1 MPQLRIVVLVKQV
14 PDTANVTGEAM
25 KEDGTVNRAALPAV
39 FNPEDLNALEEAL
52 KLKDRHGARVTV
64 VTMGPPAAV
73 QVLRESLYRG
83 ADEVILLT
91 DKAFAGA
98 DTLAT
103 SYALSLA
110 VRKLGGCDL
119 VLCGRQA
126 IDGDTAQVG
135 PQTAEK
141 LGYPQITCVSRI
153 DELVAPADGAAGAIT
168 ATRSIEGGF
177 ETLTSSL
184 PCLLTVT
191 GEANDPRPPSVKLV
205 MTYKGI
211 AAEAMPEYDDTYLDP
226 ESDAAEVC
234 MLGRDGKPVC
244 RAKVVQWDHL
254 ALEADREALGPA
266 RLADAREGDRER
278 RARAERGAHG
288 RAGRSRRGGARP
300 RAHRGAHPW
309 LAAGGDPVSGA
320 RNDVWVVVEQHDGV
334 AAEVSLELLGRA
346 RELAATLGVGTGA
359 VLAGAGE
366 PVRAL
371 APALIALG
379 ADTVYLADH
388 DDLGDYLALPYTR
401 LVAGLIRAHR
411 PQIVL
416 YGATT
421 TGRDLAP
428 RVASALRTGLTADCT
443 DLRIGDFSA
452 KGETYSGLLFQIRP
466 AFGGNIIATIV
477 SPEHR
482 PQMATVREGVMVM
495 PEADESR
502 TGTVVAVPV
511 ERSSAPVNAAD
522 RIVLTDADF
531 AVRLVKRVQ
540 EEKRVDLKGARV
552 VVSGGVGVGS
562 REGFALVEE
571 LARAARRRRRR
582 QPRRRGRGLGRATS
596 TRSARPAPRCAPSS
610 TSPAAS
616 AAPCSTAPAWT
627 RAPASWPSTATPTR
641 PSSRWPTTGS
651 SATCTRSSLC

>member
-1 MPQLRIVVLVKQV
+1 MSQLRIVVLVKQV

-52 KLKDRHGARVTV
+52 RLKNRHGARVTV

-153 DELVAPADGAAGAIT
+153 DELTAPADGADRAIT

-177 ETLTSSL
+177 ETLTSAL

-191 GEANDPRPPSVKLV
+191 GEANEPRPPSVKLV

-211 AAEAMPEYDDTYLDP
+211 AAEAMPDYDDTYLDP

-254 ALEADREALGPA
+254 ALEADREALG
-266 RLADAREGDRER
+266 L
-278 RARAERGAHG
+278 RGSPT
-288 RAGRSRRGGARP
+288 RVKEIES
-300 RAHRGAHPW
+300 
-309 LAAGGDPVSGA
+309 V
-320 RNDVWVVVEQHDGV
+320 
-334 AAEVSLELLGRA
+334 
-346 RELAATLGVGTGA
+346 
-359 VLAGAGE
+359 VLAQSEARMVEPDEAG
-366 PVRAL
+366 V
-371 APALIALG
+371 
-379 ADTVYLADH
+379 T
-388 DDLGDYLALPYTR
+388 
-401 LVAGLIRAHR
+401 
-411 PQIVL
+411 
-416 YGATT
+416 
-421 TGRDLAP
+421 
-428 RVASALRTGLTADCT
+428 
-443 DLRIGDFSA
+443 
-452 KGETYSGLLFQIRP
+452 
-466 AFGGNIIATIV
+466 
-477 SPEHR
+477 
-482 PQMATVREGVMVM
+482 
-495 PEADESR
+495 
-502 TGTVVAVPV
+502 
-511 ERSSAPVNAAD
+511 
-522 RIVLTDADF
+522 
-531 AVRLVKRVQ
+531 
-540 EEKRVDLKGARV
+540 
-552 VVSGGVGVGS
+552 
-562 REGFALVEE
+562 ALVHELIEE
-571 LARAARRRRRR
+571 HI
-582 QPRRRGRGLGRATS
+582 LG
-596 TRSARPAPRCAPSS
+596 
-610 TSPAAS
+610 
-616 AAPCSTAPAWT
+616 
-627 RAPASWPSTATPTR
+627 
-641 PSSRWPTTGS
+641 
-651 SATCTRSSLC
+651 